1 MHHGSVS
8 GREDDMIQ
16 QLQTVR
22 QELQDE
28 EIDAVLER
36 CEQLSLKL
44 REALQLHGTDRSE
57 LYRPGHMLVQWCAF

>member
-8 GREDDMIQ
+8 GREGDMMQ
-16 QLQTVR
+16 QLQKAGE
-22 QELQDE
+22 ELQDD

-44 REALQLHGTDRSE
+44 REALQTHGTDRSD
-57 LYRPGHMLVQWCAF
+57 LCGPGHMLIQWCAC

>member
-1 MHHGSVS
+1 MHHGSVP

-16 QLQTVR
+16 QLQEAGE
-22 QELQDE
+22 ELQED

-44 REALQLHGTDRSE
+44 REALQTYDTDRSA
-57 LYRPGHMLVQWCAF
+57 LCGPGPMFIQ

>member
-1 MHHGSVS
+1 VHHGSVS

-16 QLQTVR
+16 QLQKVG
-22 QELQDE
+22 QELQDD

-44 REALQLHGTDRSE
+44 REALQTHGTDRSE
-57 LYRPGHMLVQWCAF
+57 LYRPGHMLIQWCAF